1 MITVTIKLKS
11 YLPTSVTSVSSM
23 DGQGTESKGKIA
35 TLDGVAAAVS
45 ATERLATMV
54 DTLTKRMEKLDASH
68 GSTEKRPA
76 HGWEGQRNYTHRRE
90 VIYSRCNQQQHIA
103 RYCCQAPAGKLLTF
117 GESSG

>member
-35 TLDGVAAAVS
+35 TVDGVAAAVS

-54 DTLTKRMEKLDASH
+54 DTLTKRMEKLEASH
-68 GSTEKRPA
+68 GSTEGRPA
-76 HGWEGQRNYTHRRE
+76 HGREGQRNYTHKTG
-90 VIYSRCNQQQHIA
+90 SDLLPLQPA
-103 RYCCQAPAGKLLTF
+103 TTYCALLL
-117 GESSG
+117 SSASWETINLWQK